1 MAKSTKVNI
10 RQVAAHCGL
19 SPATV
24 SRVLNRNPSV
34 DPGLAQRVLT
44 SAEALGYHSRSDH
57 TGRKN
62 IVFIAPYLGSTYY
75 SDVADGVIDAAWE
88 SDFNIITMVSKFEAE
103 RELECLRRACGP
115 DTAGVIFTPISGRNP
130 LEAVPEL
137 RSIPMVIVGPRHMAD
152 ELVHIHLNNEEAA
165 YVTTR
170 YLLLLGHRNIAFIS
184 SFWRKRITT
193 YQEFMEEYHS
203 PIRGRFSTYDRYDGY
218 CRALREAGLVAD
230 PKLIAFGEFSYESGY
245 QCARQ
250 LLTGSRN
257 FDAIIAPND
266 RSGAGVLKLLVE
278 QGFRVPEQ
286 ISIACLNSSLIAQV
300 VTPALTTMS
309 AANHEM
315 GVAAME
321 QLQHLIRG
329 ETTHNVE
336 IESKLLIKNSTQALS
351 EARRS

>member
-1 MAKSTKVNI
+1 MSKSTKVNI

-34 DPGLAQRVLT
+34 DPDLAQRVLA
-44 SAEALGYHSRSDH
+44 SAEALGYHGRNEH
-57 TGRKN
+57 TGQRN

-75 SDVADGVIDAAWE
+75 SDVADGVIDGVWGSE
-88 SDFNIITMVSKFEAE
+88 FNIITMVSKFDEE
-103 RELECLRRACGP
+103 RELECLRRACNP
-115 DTAGVIFTPISGRNP
+115 DTAGVIPISDRNP
-130 LEAVPEL
+130 LDAVPEL
-137 RSIPMVIVGPRHMAD
+137 RSIPMVIVGPRHVSD
-152 ELVHIHLNNEEAA
+152 ELTHIHLNNEEAG

-170 YLLLLGHRNIAFIS
+170 YLLLLGHRNIAFIT
-184 SFWRKRITT
+184 SFWRKRISS

-218 CRALREAGLVAD
+218 CRALREAGLTPD

-250 LLTGSRN
+250 LLAGSRS
-257 FDAIIAPND
+257 FDAVIAPND

-278 QGFRVPEQ
+278 QGFHVPEQ
-286 ISIACLNSSLIAQV
+286 VSIACLNSSLIAQV
-300 VTPALTTMS
+300 VSPSLTTMS

-315 GVAAME
+315 GMAAVE
-321 QLQHLIRG
+321 QLLHLIRG
-329 ETTHNVE
+329 EPARNVE
-336 IESKLLIKNSTQALS
+336 IESKLLIKNSTQVA
-351 EARRS
+351 AP

>member
-1 MAKSTKVNI
+1 MSKSTKVNI

-34 DPGLAQRVLT
+34 DPDLVQRVLS
-44 SAEALGYHSRSDH
+44 SAEALGYHSRSEH
-57 TGRKN
+57 AGQKN

-88 SDFNIITMVSKFEAE
+88 TEYNIVTMVSRFDED
-103 RELECLRRACGP
+103 RELECLRRACSP
-115 DTAGVIFTPISGRNP
+115 DTAGVIFTPISDRNP

-137 RSIPMVIVGPRHMAD
+137 RSIPMVIVGPRHVAD
-152 ELVHIHLNNEEAA
+152 ELTHIHLNNEEAA

-170 YLLLLGHRNIAFIS
+170 YLLRLGHRNIAFIT
-184 SFWRKRITT
+184 SFWRKRIDT

-218 CRALREAGLVAD
+218 CRALREAGLVPD

-250 LLTGSRN
+250 LLSSSHS

-266 RSGAGVLKLLVE
+266 RSGAGALKLLVE
-278 QGFRVPEQ
+278 QGFRIPDQ

-300 VTPALTTMS
+300 VTPSLTTMS

-315 GVAAME
+315 GVAAAE
-321 QLQHLIRG
+321 QLQRLIHG
-329 ETTHNVE
+329 ESAHDVE
-336 IESKLLIKNSTQALS
+336 IESKLLIKNSTQVA
-351 EARRS
+351 AF